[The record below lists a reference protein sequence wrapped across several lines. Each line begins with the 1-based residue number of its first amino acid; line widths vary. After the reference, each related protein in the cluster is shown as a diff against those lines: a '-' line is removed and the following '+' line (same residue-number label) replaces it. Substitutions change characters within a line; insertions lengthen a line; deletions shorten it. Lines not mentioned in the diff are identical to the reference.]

1 MSNRSTKKKTVFSGC
16 GIQLVSIPALDNSH
30 HAGERESFRIFLFFA
45 NRKRD
50 KRITGEMRVKEKK
63 KDN

>member
-1 MSNRSTKKKTVFSGC
+1 MSNRSTKKKTIFSAC
-16 GIQLVSIPALDNSH
+16 GVQLVSIPALDNIH
-30 HAGERESFRIFLFFA
+30 QAGERESFRIFLFFA

-50 KRITGEMRVKEKK
+50 KRITGKMRVRVME